1 MVPEGNRPMEMLVVR
16 DLAAMG
22 ALGIGLALAL
32 FAFG

>member
-1 MVPEGNRPMEMLVVR
+1 MEMLVVR

-32 FAFG
+32 FALRLTRR